1 MRRVEI
7 GGLRGGNR
15 LLVRGGEVGVG
26 IETWLGWVGQ
36 MEACLRREE
45 TAGIERVC
53 ILNSFACHF

>member
-1 MRRVEI
+1 
-7 GGLRGGNR
+7 
-15 LLVRGGEVGVG
+15 VGVG

-53 ILNSFACHF
+53 ILHSFACHV